1 MPPAA
6 RLALIGLQYAVMTAI
21 YLIIVAII
29 LRHARAGEADSVSA
43 MGVACVALAVGTALQ
58 ALPYGPVGS
67 GFLAPPVF
75 SATYLGPSV
84 LAAEQG
90 GIGLVLGMTVFAG
103 IVEVLVGLAI
113 RRLRL
118 IVTPVLS
125 GLTVFVVGLQ
135 LGVVGIGEFLDV
147 RHAALLA
154 FHRHLTVTVLTL
166 SACIAL
172 SIWGR
177 GTMKLLCSLIGL
189 LTGIVAG
196 WAFGLVSAAELAG
209 AGRLAWLALPH
220 LAMPDWR
227 FDPGL
232 LPAFFAA
239 GVAAALRA
247 VGVVTTCQR
256 INNAAWQ
263 RPDIANIRK
272 GVLADGFGTIIGAA
286 LGAPG
291 MNIAPSLVGISS
303 ATGATSRAI
312 AFVAAAFLLLFG
324 FSPKLSGLFL
334 LVPQE
339 IAGSLLVFTASFMIT
354 GGMQIMLSRPAGT
367 RGVYVIGISTLLAL
381 SENVFPNY
389 FRTLSPL
396 AHSLASSPLA
406 LGLTAAIVLTLAF
419 RFGARQRTETS
430 WSADAAAQ
438 TAALGRL
445 RDRALEWK
453 VARDVAETAVAQA
466 QAVLGYIRSA
476 NAEEP
481 EGILSAS
488 YNGIELRIDIAYD
501 GPHVPATLPS
511 GGRTPPAAGDLDN
524 EEAAACAGLCDFL
537 TSLAADRKLV
547 RRRRG
552 RILVR
557 LAYAV

>member
-1 MPPAA
+1 MPPSPTAPASSPASSKKSSRAVDGRPPAPTAAYLRPADLVYAVDEVPPAA

-29 LRHARAGEADSVSA
+29 LRHARAGAAESVTA
-43 MGVACVALAVGTALQ
+43 MGIACVALAIGTFLQ

-84 LAAEQG
+84 LAAEHG
-90 GIGLVLGMTVFAG
+90 GIGLVLGMTLFAG
-103 IVEVLVGLAI
+103 IVEVLVGVAI

-118 IVTPVLS
+118 ILTPVLS

-154 FHRHLTVTVLTL
+154 FHRHVTVTVLTL

-189 LTGIVAG
+189 LTGIAAG
-196 WAFGLVSAAELAG
+196 WGFGLVTAAELAG

-220 LAMPDWR
+220 LALPDWR

-381 SENVFPNY
+381 SENVFPGY
-389 FRTLSPL
+389 FRALSPL

-419 RFGARQRTETS
+419 RFGARQRMETS
-430 WSADAAAQ
+430 WSADAATQ

-445 RDRALEWK
+445 RDKALEWK
-453 VARDVAETAVAQA
+453 VARDVAETAV
-466 QAVLGYIRSA
+466 
-476 NAEEP
+476 
-481 EGILSAS
+481 
-488 YNGIELRIDIAYD
+488 
-501 GPHVPATLPS
+501 
-511 GGRTPPAAGDLDN
+511 
-524 EEAAACAGLCDFL
+524 
-537 TSLAADRKLV
+537 
-547 RRRRG
+547 
-552 RILVR
+552 
-557 LAYAV
+557 